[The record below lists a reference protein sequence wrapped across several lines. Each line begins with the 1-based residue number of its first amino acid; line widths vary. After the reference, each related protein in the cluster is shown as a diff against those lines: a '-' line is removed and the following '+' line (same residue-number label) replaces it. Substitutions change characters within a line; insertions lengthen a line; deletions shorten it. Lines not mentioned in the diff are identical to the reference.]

1 MVEADTG
8 FELRVTRDP
17 MFEGQLSLLAATDKA
32 SVLSRAAT

>member
-8 FELRVTRDP
+8 FEVRVTPDLS
-17 MFEGQLSLLAATDKA
+17 FEGQLSLLAATDKA